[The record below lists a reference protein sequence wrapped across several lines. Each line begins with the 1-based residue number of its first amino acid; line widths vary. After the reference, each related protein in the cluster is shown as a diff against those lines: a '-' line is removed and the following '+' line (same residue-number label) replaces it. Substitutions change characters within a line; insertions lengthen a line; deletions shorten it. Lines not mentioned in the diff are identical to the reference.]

1 MPIKDL
7 IANLDARVPTHVV
20 EASRNLRYRDF
31 LTVGLIVNKPNVF
44 NDNWIYIHSPNVK
57 VGRIQNFKNW
67 SPEMVPDQSKS
78 SLGLEYFVQK
88 DDELWSAEDGDL
100 IELAKKEC
108 AELGLINQD

>member
-1 MPIKDL
+1 MPIRDL
-7 IANLDARVPTHVV
+7 IAALDPPVPKTGL

-67 SPEMVPDQSKS
+67 SPGDGAGS
-78 SLGLEYFVQK
+78 SQKARLGSNTLFKKTTNFGVQK
-88 DDELWSAEDGDL
+88 TG
-100 IELAKKEC
+100 I
-108 AELGLINQD
+108 